1 MMGIGAALV
10 FPATLAVIT
19 NVFADARER
28 AKAIGIWS
36 AVSGVAV
43 AAGPIAG
50 GWLLEH
56 YWWGS
61 VFFINVPIIVIFL
74 AAAVFLLPESRDP
87 RPGRIDVP
95 LDNALSGY
103 DSDATLLVKY
113 VLPQTMRAQAMQHLY
128 RMNVT
133 NASLF
138 PDLEGLARSTAY
150 ELEVV

>member
-1 MMGIGAALV
+1 M
-10 FPATLAVIT
+10 
-19 NVFADARER
+19 
-28 AKAIGIWS
+28 
-36 AVSGVAV
+36 
-43 AAGPIAG
+43 
-50 GWLLEH
+50 
-56 YWWGS
+56 
-61 VFFINVPIIVIFL
+61 PIIVIFL